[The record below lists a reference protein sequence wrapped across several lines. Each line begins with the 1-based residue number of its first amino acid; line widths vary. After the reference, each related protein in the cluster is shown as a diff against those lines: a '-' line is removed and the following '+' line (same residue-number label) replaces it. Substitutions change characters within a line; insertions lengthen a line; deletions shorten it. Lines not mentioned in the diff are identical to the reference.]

1 MVCSLY
7 IDDMMFT
14 NTGLNGT
21 VVGTTSSLFYVDNG
35 AVGSLDQNWLLA
47 ANQHLCDLFCKCVG
61 LKPNTKKLKLQ
72 SVIILVQSG
81 AIYWMLAINAGT
93 KVAVSPIANNDAS
106 L

>member
-1 MVCSLY
+1 MTSCSLILVY
-7 IDDMMFT
+7 
-14 NTGLNGT
+14 LNGT
-21 VVGTTSSLFYVDNG
+21 VVGTTSLLFYVDNC

-47 ANQHLCDLFCKCVG
+47 TNQHLCDLFRKCVG

-93 KVAVSPIANNDAS
+93 KAAVSPIANNDAS